1 MNIEDGI
8 KHSLMLQSKIAKLEE
23 ELASINEDNEKRQG
37 SCEHIHVFL
46 GYFDFQYTMD
56 RCRCLRCSKIE
67 KSLYY
72 ETKFIIHAEDYLPL
86 YDVKDKAELNNKFE
100 SI

>member
-37 SCEHIHVFL
+37 SCEHIHVF
-46 GYFDFQYTMD
+46 
-56 RCRCLRCSKIE
+56 
-67 KSLYY
+67 
-72 ETKFIIHAEDYLPL
+72 
-86 YDVKDKAELNNKFE
+86 
-100 SI
+100 